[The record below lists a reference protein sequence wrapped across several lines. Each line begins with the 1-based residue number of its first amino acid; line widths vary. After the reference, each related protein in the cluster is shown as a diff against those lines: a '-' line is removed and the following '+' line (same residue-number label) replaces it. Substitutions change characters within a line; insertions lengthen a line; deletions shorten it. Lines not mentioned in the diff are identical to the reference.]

1 MHHSAERR
9 TVNRCPPGSGP
20 EPDREP
26 SRARSP
32 RGLGLGSA
40 GRWRGCLIGSTTSAR
55 YTRGLSVGWASS
67 SAASSAAAG
76 VACSVTLQLE
86 RARKL
91 VGERQRSDATG
102 DGGDGRARPLAPPSR
117 RCSPCRA
124 AGRASRARLGG
135 GRAARVNRRAVRSS
149 EEKICAQI
157 SSRLPSEPA
166 TARIAAALG
175 SNTTSSSAAPAPRRA
190 RKSRRPGSSRGER
203 AGGVGGGRSSRVAAE
218 IAGGTRPPRLRR
230 PASDACY
237 SARMRGG
244 GKRVAARWAQGARGG
259 REQAKGLQRACSPC
273 AVAEGRNRAA
283 TSYRRR
289 RWRAAA
295 RCPAGAAPG
304 PLPSC
309 PRASERREPSSRV
322 IVVVDGRCGQN
333 ERMIIIHER
342 RAPLSVIWMCR
353 KGGGL

>member
-1 MHHSAERR
+1 M
-9 TVNRCPPGSGP
+9 
-20 EPDREP
+20 
-26 SRARSP
+26 RAD
-32 RGLGLGSA
+32 
-40 GRWRGCLIGSTTSAR
+40 
-55 YTRGLSVGWASS
+55 
-67 SAASSAAAG
+67 
-76 VACSVTLQLE
+76 QLE
-86 RARKL
+86 AA
-91 VGERQRSDATG
+91 VGAG
-102 DGGDGRARPLAPPSR
+102 DGAHR
-117 RCSPCRA
+117 
-124 AGRASRARLGG
+124 
-135 GRAARVNRRAVRSS
+135 
-149 EEKICAQI
+149 
-157 SSRLPSEPA
+157 
-166 TARIAAALG
+166 
-175 SNTTSSSAAPAPRRA
+175 RRA
-190 RKSRRPGSSRGER
+190 RQQHHQQQRRARAAPSEEESASGQWPRGR

-309 PRASERREPSSRV
+309 PHASGRREPISQV
-322 IVVVDGRCGQN
+322 MVVVDGRCGQN

-342 RAPLSVIWMCR
+342 RAPLSDIWMCR